1 MKKFLAV
8 IAAFFVLCSSVFA
21 VELDGS
27 SSDEQTNEVVNEIE
41 AISEEVYKESPVADV
56 SGETDSSVPSDSEV
70 SDGGNT
76 FYVLA
81 PPASS
86 DGVNYG
92 DLTDIP
98 VGASI
103 DNITFSSVSPI
114 QPSDTTGLK
123 SALLGVLGSYDPVVV
138 EYQYRNPGSD
148 RSYSSRL
155 LRSPSG
161 ANIISVI
168 LNSSQQ
174 LTDNR
179 AINIVSKIS

>member
-1 MKKFLAV
+1 MKRFFAL
-8 IAAFFVLCSSVFA
+8 IAAFFVLCFSVCA
-21 VELDGS
+21 VEPGVAA
-27 SSDEQTNEVVNEIE
+27 SDEVPVEVVEKVD
-41 AISEEVYKESPVADV
+41 EVVQEVSGLSSVADV
-56 SGETDSSVPSDSEV
+56 SGEADSSVPSDSED
-70 SDGGNT
+70 SPGGDT
-76 FYVLA
+76 IYFLA

-148 RSYSSRL
+148 KTSYLREIQPDYVWLCSCALLALVIYCLFRL
-155 LRSPSG
+155 GG
-161 ANIISVI
+161 ALI
-168 LNSSQQ
+168 
-174 LTDNR
+174 R
-179 AINIVSKIS
+179 E